1 LQDQEKKCTK
11 CGEIRPLSEYYER
24 QAKCKPCKRA
34 YQRQYRLDN
43 IEAIK
48 RGKKEYQRLNKDK
61 ISKRR
66 RLYRE
71 DNVRKNNAEPPQ
83 YTGTVK
89 FRCYSCKQELPDT
102 SFYRDRS
109 QKNGLRNKC
118 RQCDS
123 KTHRQRIKAQPSGIY
138 SILNKKNNRV
148 YIGQAIALGR
158 RKADHFRALRKGKH
172 KNRPL
177 QEDYDKYGLDAF
189 EYRVVEE
196 CSPDEARSQLYLKEI
211 KKIIELHTRGEE
223 LYNLLV
229 LEEKISK
236 L

>member
-1 LQDQEKKCTK
+1 MQDQEKRCTE
-11 CGEIRPLSEYYER
+11 CGEVKPLSEYYER
-24 QAKCKPCKRA
+24 QAKCKPCKR
-34 YQRQYRLDN
+34 
-43 IEAIK
+43 
-48 RGKKEYQRLNKDK
+48 EY
-61 ISKRR
+61 R

-71 DNVRKNNAEPPQ
+71 RNAKKNGVEPPQ

-102 SFYRDRS
+102 SFYRDCSRKTGFS
-109 QKNGLRNKC
+109 NLC

-123 KTHRQRIKAQPSGIY
+123 EKERRAIKAQPSGIY
-138 SILNKKNNRV
+138 FILNKKNNRV
-148 YIGQAIALGR
+148 YIGQTSALGR
-158 RKADHFRALRKGKH
+158 RKKEHFKRLRKGKH

-196 CSPDEARSQLYLKEI
+196 CSPDETRSQLYLKEI

-229 LEEKISK
+229 LEKKISK